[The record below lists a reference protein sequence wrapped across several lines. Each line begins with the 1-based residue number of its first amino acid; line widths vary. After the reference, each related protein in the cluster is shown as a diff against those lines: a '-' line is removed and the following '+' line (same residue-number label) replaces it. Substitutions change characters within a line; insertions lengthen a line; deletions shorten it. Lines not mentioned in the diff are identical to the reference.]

1 MGERSARGEQLHLG
15 PGGNKP
21 LCAVEDLNDMGPI
34 RCDQGYTDAGPAMPV
49 KVVDLGRA
57 ELELSS
63 QLGDQRPDQRA
74 LFLQRVHVAE
84 P

>member
-1 MGERSARGEQLHLG
+1 MGERSPRGEQLHLG

-21 LCAVEDLNDMGPI
+21 LCAVEDLNDMAPI